1 MTRVKVCLS
10 KVVLTNKSLLE
21 CIVSLEGKEKV
32 MRSTWK
38 FSVSQ
43 ADEGVLAREKSVL
56 TLTFLF
62 IGYTGKDM
70 TRPLNAV
77 RKQRNW

>member
-1 MTRVKVCLS
+1 
-10 KVVLTNKSLLE
+10 
-21 CIVSLEGKEKV
+21 